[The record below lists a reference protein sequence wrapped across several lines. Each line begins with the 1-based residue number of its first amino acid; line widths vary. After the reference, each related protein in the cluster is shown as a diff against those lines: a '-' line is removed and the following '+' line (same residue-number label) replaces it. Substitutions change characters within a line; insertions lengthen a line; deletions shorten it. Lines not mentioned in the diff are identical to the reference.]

1 MRLKRKQSPA
11 QKLEADETTKNV
23 LFCREKLGRT
33 GFKRS
38 ITLLL
43 KINFYFKLAQFIYHQ
58 VKAIYGILT
67 LNTESAA
74 RDIVNALMHLS
85 HLTYDN
91 VNRIKTQI
99 AAKHHLSRIPS
110 NAEILAVLTSKEKA
124 RLLPVLR
131 RKITRTISGVT
142 VIAVMT
148 KPQPCPQPE
157 PCAYC
162 PGGPT
167 QGVPQ
172 SYTGHEPAAMRGSQ
186 NNYDP
191 YLQVKSRI
199 NQLTVIGH
207 SVDKIELI
215 IMGGTFPAT
224 PSEYQTR
231 FVQRCLDAIT
241 DMTSAS
247 LEEAKVHAET
257 SRIRNVGI
265 TVETR
270 PDWCKQTHVDA
281 MLGKGITRV
290 EIGVQNPSDEL
301 YDFAGRT
308 HTVVDVKE
316 ATRIAKDAGLKIVYH
331 LLLGMPG
338 SNPTRDLA
346 AFKHV
351 FTDPAFK
358 PDMIKIYPCLVIAGT
373 KAYDWYREGR
383 YRPYTTEEA
392 ANLIAEIK
400 KTLPPWVRVMRVQR
414 DIPAGLIVAG
424 VDKSNLRQIV
434 RQKLAEHGEKCCCI
448 RCREVGHRKAVDNVT
463 ADLDKIQILTTSYP
477 ASEGE
482 EFFISAEDPENNV
495 LIGYLRMRVP
505 SAKAHR
511 PEITV
516 EPSVI
521 VRELHVYGPLVPV
534 GRHSVGAWQ
543 HKGYGSI
550 LLSEA
555 ERVARELYDSKK
567 LLVISALGT
576 KQYYMRFGYERDG
589 VYVSKRLEN

>member
-1 MRLKRKQSPA
+1 
-11 QKLEADETTKNV
+11 
-23 LFCREKLGRT
+23 
-33 GFKRS
+33 
-38 ITLLL
+38 
-43 KINFYFKLAQFIYHQ
+43 
-58 VKAIYGILT
+58 

-74 RDIVNALMHLS
+74 RDIVNTLMHLP
-85 HLTYDN
+85 HPTHED
-91 VNRIKTQI
+91 VNRVKTQI
-99 AAKHHLSRIPS
+99 AAKHNLSRILS
-110 NAEILAVLTSKEKA
+110 NAEILNALTTKEKT

-131 RKITRTISGVT
+131 RKTTRTISGVT

-148 KPQPCPQPE
+148 KPQPCPQSE

-207 SVDKIELI
+207 QVDKIELI

-231 FVQRCLDAIT
+231 FIQRCLDAIT
-241 DMTSAS
+241 DMTSAN
-247 LEEAKVHAET
+247 LEEAKTRAET
-257 SRIRNVGI
+257 SYIRNVGI

-270 PDWCKQTHVDA
+270 PDWCKKTHVDA
-281 MLGKGITRV
+281 MLDMGVTRV
-290 EIGVQNPSDEL
+290 EIGVQNPNDEL
-301 YDFAGRT
+301 YGFSGRT
-308 HTVVDVKE
+308 HTVDDVKE
-316 ATRIAKDAGLKIVYH
+316 ATRVAKDAGLKIVYH
-331 LLLGMPG
+331 LMPGMPG

-346 AFKHV
+346 AFRHV
-351 FTDPAFK
+351 FTNPVFK

-373 KAYDWYREGR
+373 KAYDWYRKGV
-383 YRPYTTEEA
+383 YKPYTTEEA

-434 RQKLAEHGEKCCCI
+434 HRKLAEHGEKCCCI

-463 ADLDKIQILTTSYP
+463 ADLDKIHILTTSYH

-495 LIGYLRMRVP
+495 LIGYLRLRIP

-511 PEITV
+511 CEITAA
-516 EPSVI
+516 PSAM

-534 GRHSVGAWQ
+534 GKRSAKAWQ
-543 HKGYGSI
+543 HRGYGSI
-550 LLSEA
+550 LLNEA
-555 ERVARELYDSKK
+555 ERLARELYDSKK

-576 KQYYMRFGYERDG
+576 KQYYMRFGYKRDG
-589 VYVSKRLEN
+589 AYVSKRLEN